1 MIAGRVGE
9 VLLDAQ
15 VALGR
20 LDRRM
25 AKRHLDLFQPRPAL
39 VGQLGVGATQ
49 IVWRQMPPPELSHV
63 LPQNEPDAL
72 SRHRL
77 MGKLSAPVD
86 RPEHPPAVNSGS
98 GAPLIDG

>member
-9 VLLDAQ
+9 VLLDSE
-15 VALGR
+15 VPFGR

-25 AKRHLDLFQPRPAL
+25 AKRHLDLFQPCPSL
-39 VGQLGVGATQ
+39 VGQLGVGAPQ
-49 IVWRQMPPPELSHV
+49 IVWCQVRPPELSHV

-72 SRHRL
+72 SRYRF

-86 RPEHPPAVNSGS
+86 RPEYAPAVDSGS
-98 GAPLIDG
+98 GAP